1 MSSPSSNKSTVL
13 RAALVCSQTVEN
25 NTAFILNRAWNS
37 DVSLHLQATIGSST
51 NLHFKYYVS
60 ADNVTYYPIETING
74 GVVLHS
80 VTANTTK
87 VVKIRAPG
95 WTYLRVAVI
104 VDGGTITNS
113 SATVTARY
121 VTRAV

>member
-1 MSSPSSNKSTVL
+1 MSAPSSNKNTVM
-13 RAALVCSQTVEN
+13 RAAAICSQTVEN
-25 NTAFILNRAWNS
+25 NTAFVLNRAWNS
-37 DVSLHLQATIGSST
+37 EVSLHLQATIGSST

-60 ADNVTYYPIETING
+60 SDDSTYYPIETVNG

-87 VVKIRAPG
+87 VVKIKAPG

-104 VDGGTITNS
+104 VDGGSVTGS

-121 VTRAV
+121 ITRAV

>member
-1 MSSPSSNKSTVL
+1 MSAPSSNKNTVM
-13 RAALVCSQTVEN
+13 RTALICSQTVEN
-25 NTAFILNRAWNS
+25 NTAFVLNRAWNS
-37 DVSLHLQATIGSST
+37 EVSLHLQATIGSST

-60 ADNVTYYPIETING
+60 SDDSTYYPIETVNG

-87 VVKIRAPG
+87 VVKIKAPG

-104 VDGGTITNS
+104 VDGGSVTGS

-121 VTRAV
+121 ITRAV